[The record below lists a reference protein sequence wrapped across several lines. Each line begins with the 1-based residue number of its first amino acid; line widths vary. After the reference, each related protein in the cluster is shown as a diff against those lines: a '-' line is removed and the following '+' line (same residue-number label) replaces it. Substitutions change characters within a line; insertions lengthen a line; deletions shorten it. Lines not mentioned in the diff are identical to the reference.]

1 MTRRWALGLTAL
13 ALGACDAR
21 GFWGDRF
28 LTDPSAP
35 CGAGGECSACR
46 SDGDC
51 RDQSPVCDR
60 AAGRCRGCASNDEC
74 PSGVCVPEVWPG
86 DSLSPG
92 SCAPIAR
99 VCRVDP
105 YGCGASRDGTLE
117 RPYCEISE
125 AVDGCSGAYLAV
137 AAQAAG
143 LRYRTE
149 LTVTG
154 KTLAVTSI
162 GKGQPVLP
170 AVTVRGNGAMLL
182 LSNVIVDHANTQG
195 NVVTCRDGA
204 KLRLRQVQARGGDVG
219 VMVDSGCLELDLSR
233 GLIEGNDLDG
243 VSIATG
249 MVRYRIVNSIIAR
262 NGRNAQ
268 ALAAGVSLGRG
279 ALGTFAFNTVVG
291 NGVTQSGIAG
301 GVVCQTPAQ
310 LTDSII
316 DGNAFSTQGRSQ
328 VDSSCTLLRVALG
341 AEGSVRPGTLPGAVS
356 LETDYRLKDA
366 SACCIDKG
374 QTDLGLAV
382 DYFGGKRPQR
392 SGFDVG
398 AHELP

>member
-1 MTRRWALGLTAL
+1 MDILVSTDWL
-13 ALGACDAR
+13 AEHM
-21 GFWGDRF
+21 
-28 LTDPSAP
+28 
-35 CGAGGECSACR
+35 GERDLRPAIIER
-46 SDGDC
+46 SDAL
-51 RDQSPVCDR
+51 V
-60 AAGRCRGCASNDEC
+60 AKA
-74 PSGVCVPEVWPG
+74 
-86 DSLSPG
+86 
-92 SCAPIAR
+92 
-99 VCRVDP
+99 
-105 YGCGASRDGTLE
+105 
-117 RPYCEISE
+117 
-125 AVDGCSGAYLAV
+125 AV
-137 AAQAAG
+137 AG
-143 LRYRTE
+143 
-149 LTVTG
+149 
-154 KTLAVTSI
+154 
-162 GKGQPVLP
+162 PVP
-170 AVTVRGNGAMLL
+170 TKPVDNEQQ
-182 LSNVIVDHANTQG
+182 VIED
-195 NVVTCRDGA
+195 
-204 KLRLRQVQARGGDVG
+204 
-219 VMVDSGCLELDLSR
+219 
-233 GLIEGNDLDG
+233 
-243 VSIATG
+243 
-249 MVRYRIVNSIIAR
+249 
-262 NGRNAQ
+262 NAQ